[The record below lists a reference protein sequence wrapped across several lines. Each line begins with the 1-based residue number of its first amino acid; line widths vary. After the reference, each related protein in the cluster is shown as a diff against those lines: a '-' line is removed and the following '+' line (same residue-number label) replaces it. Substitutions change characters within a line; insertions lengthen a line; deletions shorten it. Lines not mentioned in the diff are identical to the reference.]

1 RKTPSVDGDG
11 PLTTPIPSHA
21 KFLALPAA
29 PSSERTEI
37 KNMHEMKVEHLMPQ
51 DAYKGT
57 KENQDPSFLPLSHPD
72 LQQPLH
78 CTDTESLRQKP
89 DSDNAHL
96 GCIFMVPKELV
107 ELEKEIGSNFDFK
120 DITRFGAD
128 IQLPQ
133 LLNTLTD
140 IDKDQ
145 SCKNWRVTSGPSD
158 QERKNKHKSF

>member
-1 RKTPSVDGDG
+1 MP
-11 PLTTPIPSHA
+11 
-21 KFLALPAA
+21 
-29 PSSERTEI
+29 EI
-37 KNMHEMKVEHLMPQ
+37 KE
-51 DAYKGT
+51 GT
-57 KENQDPSFLPLSHPD
+57 KENQDTPIVTLEHPD

-96 GCIFMVPKELV
+96 GCIFMGPKELV
-107 ELEKEIGSNFDFK
+107 GLEKEIGSSFDFK

-140 IDKDQ
+140 IDQDQ
-145 SCKNWRVTSGPSD
+145 SCENWRVTSGPSD
-158 QERKNKHKSF
+158 QVRKNKHKSFELLEGAPQSKIQHRYLEEGEGAVGVAQRQAARLHDQTQLYWEPV